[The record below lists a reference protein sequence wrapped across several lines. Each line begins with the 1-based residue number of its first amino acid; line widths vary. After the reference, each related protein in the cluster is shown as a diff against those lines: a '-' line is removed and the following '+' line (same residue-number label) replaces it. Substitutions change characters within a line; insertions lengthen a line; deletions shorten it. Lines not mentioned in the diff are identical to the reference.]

1 MAKVDPFEVSL
12 WEVEPVSSILQK
24 VHFEYVKK
32 NLKSLSV
39 VSEHRSE
46 GKTTLAMLVARGLK
60 EVYDMNVL
68 LVDLNPQGDALLSKY
83 LGNYSSVE
91 GMVTKHPFP
100 FSIFRIKDMNIDW
113 TKTSFD
119 GPFFNAQVAAFSGKY
134 DVVIVDSF
142 NPGNP
147 QDSILRVNTDSNLIV
162 QSESKKSTD
171 KLQKELAHDRKHLI
185 GIVLN
190 K

>member
-1 MAKVDPFEVSL
+1 MTKTPSDISL

-24 VHFEYVKK
+24 VHFEHVTKK
-32 NLKSLSV
+32 LKSLSI
-39 VSEHRSE
+39 VSEHRAE
-46 GKTTLAMLVARGLK
+46 GKTTLSMLIARGLK
-60 EVYDMNVL
+60 EVYNLNVL

-83 LGNYSSVE
+83 LGDYSNVE
-91 GMVTKHPFP
+91 GMVSNHHFA
-100 FSIFRIKDMNIDW
+100 FSIFRIKDLNIDW

-119 GPFFNAQVAAFSGKY
+119 GPFLNSQVGSFTGKY

-142 NPGNP
+142 TPANSS
-147 QDSILRVNTDSNLIV
+147 DAILRVNTDSNLIV
-162 QSESKKSTD
+162 QSESKKSTN
-171 KLQKELAHDRKHLI
+171 KIQKELELDHKHLI